1 MFLSPKIKEF
11 QPMIDW
17 IESNQSSRGM
27 IFWDD
32 KKKFDAWDHFE
43 CLTALAILGRKE
55 SFLKGLDWFVDNL
68 SKDSQIFSL
77 YLSLIHISEPTR
89 PY

>member
-17 IESNQSSRGM
+17 IESNQSSSGM

-77 YLSLIHISEPTR
+77 YKG
-89 PY
+89 